1 MGMADIISEYGLTF
15 LLIFGVAFGLSLLLT
30 PLSIRLGQRLEIV
43 AKPGGR
49 RLHQRPTSKLGGLAI
64 VLPFVVAVI
73 VAQFAQVDR
82 ADSNE
87 IIRLTGLLV
96 GGIFIYIMGMLDDK
110 YEFSPITNYLAQL
123 FAAAIAVACLIF
135 IESFNNPF
143 SGNTQSD
150 WPYWITVTISLF
162 WLGLMMNT
170 VNFLDGLD
178 GLAAG
183 VGAIAS
189 LIIFVHAT
197 FELNQISVGLLPL
210 ALLGA
215 TLGFLP
221 YNFHPAKVFMG
232 GGATFLGFTLGCL
245 AIIGGAKMA
254 TILLV
259 MGLPLMDL
267 AWQSIRRLS
276 EGRNPMMGD
285 RGHLH
290 LRLVDLGYSQRV
302 IVLGYYLFSAVFG
315 GIALLTT
322 SRLYKLIGLVVMG
335 IIIIGTFAIVSW
347 RGRVS
352 GLAVVPQSDTPK

>member
-1 MGMADIISEYGLTF
+1 MADIVSKHGPSF
-15 LLIFGVAFGLSLLLT
+15 LIVFGVAFGLSLLLT
-30 PLSIRLGQRLEIV
+30 PLMIRLGHRLNIL

-49 RLHQRPTSKLGGLAI
+49 RVHQHPTSKLGGLAI
-64 VLPFVVAVI
+64 ATSFIVAVI
-73 VAQFAQVDR
+73 VAQFTDVETT
-82 ADSNE
+82 DSNE
-87 IIRLTGLLV
+87 IVRLTGLLV
-96 GGIFIYIMGMLDDK
+96 GGIFIYIMGFLDDK
-110 YEFSPITNYLAQL
+110 YDFSPLVNYLAQL
-123 FAAAIAVACLIF
+123 TAAAIAVAFLIF

-143 SGNTQSD
+143 SGNTTSD

-189 LIIFVHAT
+189 LVIFLHAT

-210 ALLGA
+210 ALFGA

-221 YNFHPAKVFMG
+221 YNFHPAKIFMG
-232 GGATFLGFTLGCL
+232 GGATFVGFTLGCL

-267 AWQSIRRLS
+267 AWQAIRRMS

-290 LRLVDLGYSQRV
+290 LRLVDLGYSQRT
-302 IVLGYYLFSAVFG
+302 IVLGYYVFSALFG

-322 SRLYKLIGLVVMG
+322 SRLYKLLGLVVMV
-335 IIIIGTFAIVSW
+335 IMVLGTFAIVSW
-347 RGRVS
+347 RGRSNGVS
-352 GLAVVPQSDTPK
+352 VVPQSDTSK